1 MMDEGQQNILSPI
14 SAMRHNKMTLPALQT
29 PINISTDHQNVSQ
42 LQQHQI
48 PDSTQQAFEVQPQL
62 KRSVASDEEIEIM
75 TKRKGKVTFS
85 SHHPPQVVKHD
96 EDPDDITNGFK
107 KNARSIAGAFKRDQK
122 LLNSLLNNCKG
133 EDIDSKISMKQL
145 RDMIN
150 ESKIV

>member
-1 MMDEGQQNILSPI
+1 MMDEGQQNTLSPI
-14 SAMRHNKMTLPALQT
+14 SAMRYNKMTLPALQT
-29 PINISTDHQNVSQ
+29 PINISTDNQNISQ

-107 KNARSIAGAFKRDQK
+107 RDQK